1 METFIL
7 QDFVTIRG
15 DKTISSITQSVEC
28 WLDLASYQDVVAYL
42 DVREFSVGGGN
53 NVTMGYQTS
62 PTRDDALFT
71 TMTGVAG
78 PTPINLALGVTVT
91 PMVMGGPIFASL
103 ARYLRWQLGVTG
115 VPNAAWDATF
125 RVFIAAN
132 LMPRHKRGAYPMRP
146 GMNGGSVP
154 LHVQGGPY
162 GVRTGTQQ
170 GAQRGV
176 PVGVQPSSVP
186 LHLRGAAV
194 AYQGTSTTAA
204 GLRRP

>member
-78 PTPINLALGVTVT
+78 PVPVNLALGVTVT
-91 PMVMGGPIFASL
+91 PIINGGTFASL

-132 LMPRHKRGAYPMRP
+132 LMPRHKRRAYPM
-146 GMNGGSVP
+146 GQGNGGSVP
-154 LHVQGGPY
+154 LHMQGGMR
-162 GVRTGTQQ
+162 GVRTGLQQ

-176 PVGVQPSSVP
+176 PVGVQPSTVP

-194 AYQGTSTTAA
+194 AYQGSSTTAKR
-204 GLRRP
+204 LT